1 MATPCVVDGGFEVW
15 CQHLVVSPAEMAK
28 RSWHHGISWHFMI
41 IAAQNPHVVQN
52 YKVKTPKRLEN
63 ESKRYSNSH
72 SKITKCKSQR
82 CSAALRPSRKKN
94 AEERGKTR
102 DQSPGDEGT
111 PFRPKPPW
119 IVVD

>member
-1 MATPCVVDGGFEVW
+1 M
-15 CQHLVVSPAEMAK
+15 
-28 RSWHHGISWHFMI
+28 R
-41 IAAQNPHVVQN
+41 
-52 YKVKTPKRLEN
+52 VKDIVRVTQ
-63 ESKRYSNSH
+63 
-72 SKITKCKSQR
+72 KSQSAKVISMF
-82 CSAALRPSRKKN
+82 CSTSPIAEKKKH